1 MKGKVFHMRD
11 KYSSYKPGD
20 EYNDPSDPHMQEMG
34 RQLRAQQAAQ
44 GNRYNSGANLVL
56 PAQTTAIQP
65 ARALPVPDPPQVDR
79 LPSVVD
85 ARAVVSGSYLDRA
98 HGFNVKTAGLS
109 TVVALGFVAVG
120 VVGFGAPFL
129 SLATLGWLAAGYFV
143 TWLAAYLVDAAASPE
158 GVALFHTWRAWRWL
172 DREQDHRH
180 YVDERT
186 RWPEDWQ

>member
-1 MKGKVFHMRD
+1 MQQYEV
-11 KYSSYKPGD
+11 
-20 EYNDPSDPHMQEMG
+20 DPYDPTDWQQVQ
-34 RQLRAQQAAQ
+34 RRRQQAAQ
-44 GNRYNSGANLVL
+44 DGQKRPNRYDDSANLVL
-56 PAQTTAIQP
+56 PAQTTAMQR
-65 ARALPVPDPPQVDR
+65 ARAYPVPDPPQVDR

-129 SLATLGWLAAGYFV
+129 SLATLGWMAAGYFV

-172 DREQDHRH
+172 DREQEHRH
-180 YVDERT
+180 YVDERS
-186 RWPEDWQ
+186 RWPEDWEA